1 MFELWSVTGAP
12 KRLHVPNCYCL
23 QALLPLLPLIE
34 ADLRGVVLNEA

>member
-1 MFELWSVTGAP
+1 MFPTA
-12 KRLHVPNCYCL
+12 CL